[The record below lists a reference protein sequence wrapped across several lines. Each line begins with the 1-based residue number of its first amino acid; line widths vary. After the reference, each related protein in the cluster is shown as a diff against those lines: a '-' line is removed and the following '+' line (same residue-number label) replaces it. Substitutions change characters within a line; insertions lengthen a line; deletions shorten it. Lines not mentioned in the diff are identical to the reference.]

1 MKALKGV
8 LSQLSFFTIIP
19 SVSASLEEI
28 AEYSFISPIFIGVI
42 TGVIDF
48 VSYFSLF
55 HILGYSSRFVIII
68 IVEVIRG
75 FNHLDGLLDLGDA
88 IMIKGDYER
97 KLKAL
102 KDVAVGSGGIGLAIV
117 YFSLFLI
124 SLCGFPYPS
133 IDAFLILI
141 SAEVLSRDLGILIL
155 SILEPMESS
164 YLGKLFHDKLK
175 DKWVIIIAEGIPF
188 LFFYPF
194 SVIIFFTLF
203 LIFYEMGKKVL
214 RGSSGDLT
222 GAIITISFPLFLI
235 AERLFSFLIF

>member
-19 SVSASLEEI
+19 SVDASLEEI

-48 VSYFSLF
+48 VFYFSLF

-97 KLKAL
+97 RLKAL
-102 KDVAVGSGGIGLAIV
+102 KDVAVGSGGIGSAIV

-133 IDAFLILI
+133 IGTLLILI

-188 LFFYPF
+188 LLFYPF

-203 LIFYEMGKKVL
+203 LIFYEIGKKVL